1 MITNKEEYD
10 NCKAQVARQKEEITR
25 TRQQMDDLEK
35 LVTNLEAEV
44 NALKD
49 TYEPVEKPVEKEDN
63 HVIL

>member
-25 TRQQMDDLEK
+25 TRQQMDALEI

-49 TYEPVEKPVEKEDN
+49 TYEPVEEEV
-63 HVIL
+63 

>member
-25 TRQQMDDLEK
+25 TRQQMDDLEI

-49 TYEPVEKPVEKEDN
+49 TYEEV
-63 HVIL
+63 

>member
-25 TRQQMDDLEK
+25 TRQQMDDLEM

-44 NALKD
+44 NTLKD
-49 TYEPVEKPVEKEDN
+49 TYEPVEEPVEEE
-63 HVIL
+63 V